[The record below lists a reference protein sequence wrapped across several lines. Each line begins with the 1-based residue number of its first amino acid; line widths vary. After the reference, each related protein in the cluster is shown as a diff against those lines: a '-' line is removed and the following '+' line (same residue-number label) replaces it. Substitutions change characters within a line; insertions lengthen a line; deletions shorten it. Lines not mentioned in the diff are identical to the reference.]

1 MDSATADPTAHPT
14 AMRTEPRP
22 PCAALSAR
30 QIRLVQISWQH
41 VLPIDAQ
48 AAALFYGRLF
58 ELDPSLRPMFRNDAA
73 EQGRKLMAALNIV
86 VQGLDRLPELLPV
99 VQQLGRRH
107 VAYGV
112 QPAHY
117 ETVGQAL
124 VWTLAQGL
132 GDTATDEVLQAWAQA
147 YGCVADAMQQAAWPP
162 GASGAEWQAQAA

>member
-1 MDSATADPTAHPT
+1 MDTVAAHPH
-14 AMRTEPRP
+14 AARAEPRP
-22 PCAALSAR
+22 PCAALTAR
-30 QIRLVQISWQH
+30 QVRLVQISWQQ
-41 VLPIDAQ
+41 VLPIQAQ

-58 ELDPSLRPMFRNDAA
+58 ELDPSLRPMFRNDAV

-86 VQGLDRLPELLPV
+86 VQGLDRLPELLPL

-107 VAYGV
+107 VGYGV

-117 ETVGQAL
+117 DTVGQAL

-162 GASGAEWQAQAA
+162 SASGAEWQAQAS